1 MGFLDNYE
9 DVAARIKRF
18 WVAYPSGRIETH
30 IIDFNGPAGYILIEC
45 RLFREYEDEKAS
57 AIDYAFGRVESY
69 QASMKRW
76 FVEDTV
82 TSAIGRAIG
91 LLLGS
96 DTRPTKENMAAV
108 ESMPQAFVTQ
118 VEPDP
123 WSKPFTEDGF
133 TTALDAIAEI
143 GSQLGGKLIDEAPLC
158 KHGHM
163 VIKEGTS
170 AKTGKEYRGYVCTGN
185 VKSDQCPPIWMNK
198 SQDGTWKAQTNG

>member
-18 WVAYPSGRIETH
+18 WAAYPSGRIETH
-30 IIDFNGPAGYILIEC
+30 IIDFNAVAGYILIEC

-133 TTALDAIAEI
+133 TSALDAIAEI
-143 GSQLGGKLIDEAPLC
+143 GSKLGGKLIDEAPLC

-163 VIKEGTS
+163 VMKEGTS

-198 SQDGTWKAQTNG
+198 SQDGTWKAQNNG

>member
-30 IIDFNGPAGYILIEC
+30 IIDFNAPAGYILIEC

-108 ESMPQAFVTQ
+108 ESMPQKFVTQ

-163 VIKEGTS
+163 VMKEGTS

>member
-18 WVAYPSGRIETH
+18 WAAYPAGRIETH
-30 IIDFNGPAGYILIEC
+30 IIDFNATAGYIMIEC
-45 RLFREYEDEKAS
+45 RLYRDYQDEKAS
-57 AIDYAFGRVESY
+57 ATDYAFGRVEAY

-76 FVEDTV
+76 YVEDTV

-108 ESMPQAFVTQ
+108 ESMPQPFAIQ
-118 VEPDP
+118 DEPDP

-133 TTALDAIAEI
+133 TSAHEAMAEI
-143 GSQLGGKLIDEAPLC
+143 GSQLGGQLIAEAPLC

-163 VIKEGTS
+163 VLKQGTS

-185 VKSDQCPPIWMNK
+185 VKSAQCPPVWMNK
-198 SQDGTWKAQTNG
+198 LQDGTWKVQDNG

>member
-9 DVAARIKRF
+9 DVASRIKRF

-30 IIDFNGPAGYILIEC
+30 IIDFNAVAGYVLIEC
-45 RLFREYEDEKAS
+45 RLFREYEDEKPS
-57 AIDYAFGRVESY
+57 AIDFGFGRVESY

-96 DTRPTKENMAAV
+96 DTRPTQENMKQV
-108 ESMPQAFVTQ
+108 ENMPVAFVNKI
-118 VEPDP
+118 ENDP
-123 WSKPFTEDGF
+123 WSKPFAEEGF
-133 TTALDAIAEI
+133 STAATGISEI
-143 GSQLGGKLIDEAPLC
+143 VDQLGGEILAEAPQC

-163 VIKEGTS
+163 LLKQGTS
-170 AKTGKEYRGYVCTGN
+170 PKTGKDYRGHVCAEK
-185 VKSDQCPPIWMNK
+185 VKANQCPAIWYVMG
-198 SQDGTWKAQTNG
+198 SDGKWKVQS

>member
-1 MGFLDNYE
+1 MAFLDNYE

-30 IIDFNGPAGYILIEC
+30 IIDFNAPAGYILIEC
-45 RLFREYEDEKAS
+45 RLYREYEDEKAS

-76 FVEDTV
+76 FVEDTC

-108 ESMPQAFVTQ
+108 ETMPQAFVTQ

-123 WSKPFTEDGF
+123 WSKPFAEDGF
-133 TTALDAIAEI
+133 TTAVEAMAEI
-143 GSQLGGKLIDEAPLC
+143 GSQLGGKLIDEAPMC

-163 VIKEGTS
+163 VIKQGVS
-170 AKTGKEYRGYVCTGN
+170 PRTGKEYKGYVCTGN
-185 VKSDQCPPIWMNK
+185 VKSDQCPPIWYNK
-198 SQDGTWKAQTNG
+198 SADGNWKLH

>member
-123 WSKPFTEDGF
+123 WSKPFSEDGF

-163 VIKEGTS
+163 VMKEGTS

>member
-18 WVAYPSGRIETH
+18 WLAYPSGRIETH

-185 VKSDQCPPIWMNK
+185 VKSEQCPPIWMNK

>member
-1 MGFLDNYE
+1 
-9 DVAARIKRF
+9 
-18 WVAYPSGRIETH
+18 
-30 IIDFNGPAGYILIEC
+30 
-45 RLFREYEDEKAS
+45 
-57 AIDYAFGRVESY
+57 
-69 QASMKRW
+69 
-76 FVEDTV
+76 
-82 TSAIGRAIG
+82 
-91 LLLGS
+91 
-96 DTRPTKENMAAV
+96 MAAV

-123 WSKPFTEDGF
+123 WSKPFSEDGF

>member
-30 IIDFNGPAGYILIEC
+30 IIDFNAAAGYILIEC
-45 RLFREYEDEKAS
+45 RLYREYEDERAS
-57 AIDYAFGRVESY
+57 AIDFAFGRVESY

-123 WSKPFTEDGF
+123 WSKPFVEDGF

-158 KHGHM
+158 KHGHR
-163 VIKEGTS
+163 ILKEGTS

-185 VKSDQCPPIWMNK
+185 VKSEQCLPIWMNK
-198 SQDGTWKAQTNG
+198 LPDGTWQAQTNG

>member
-9 DVAARIKRF
+9 DVASRIKRF
-18 WVAYPSGRIETH
+18 WLAYPSGRIETH
-30 IIDFNGPAGYILIEC
+30 ILDFNAVAGYILIEC
-45 RLFREYEDEKAS
+45 KIYREYEDDKPS
-57 AIDYAFGRVESY
+57 ATDMAFGRVESY

-82 TSAIGRAIG
+82 TSAIGRTIG

-96 DTRPTKENMAAV
+96 DTRPTKENMQAV
-108 ESMPQAFVTQ
+108 ETMPAAFVTQ

-133 TTALDAIAEI
+133 TTATQAIDEI
-143 GSQLGGKLIDEAPLC
+143 STQLGGKLIAEAPIC

-170 AKTGKEYRGYVCTGN
+170 PKTGKEYRGYVCTGN
-185 VKSDQCPPIWMNK
+185 VKSDQCPAIWMNK
-198 SQDGTWKAQTNG
+198 SQDGTWKAQS

>member
-18 WVAYPSGRIETH
+18 WVAYELGRIETH
-30 IIDFNGPAGYILIEC
+30 IIDFNAAAGYILIEC
-45 RLFREYEDEKAS
+45 RLYRHYEDEKPS
-57 AIDYAFGRVESY
+57 AIDFAFGRVESY

-123 WSKPFTEDGF
+123 WSKPFVEDGF

-163 VIKEGTS
+163 VLKEGTS

-198 SQDGTWKAQTNG
+198 SQDGTWKVQSNG

>member
-1 MGFLDNYE
+1 MAFLDNYE

-30 IIDFNGPAGYILIEC
+30 IIDFNAPAGYILIEC
-45 RLFREYEDEKAS
+45 RLYREYEDEKAS

-76 FVEDTV
+76 FVEDTC

-108 ESMPQAFVTQ
+108 ETMPQAFVTQ

-123 WSKPFTEDGF
+123 WSKPFVEDGF
-133 TTALDAIAEI
+133 TTATQAMAEI
-143 GSQLGGKLIDEAPLC
+143 GSQLGGKLIDEAPMC

-163 VIKEGTS
+163 VIKQGTS

>member
-30 IIDFNGPAGYILIEC
+30 IIDFNAPAGYILIEC
-45 RLFREYEDEKAS
+45 RLYREYEDEKAS
-57 AIDYAFGRVESY
+57 AIDFAFGRVESY

-76 FVEDTV
+76 FVEDTC

-108 ESMPQAFVTQ
+108 ETMPQAFVTQ

-123 WSKPFTEDGF
+123 WSKPFVEDGF
-133 TTALDAIAEI
+133 TTAVEAMAEI
-143 GSQLGGKLIDEAPLC
+143 GSQLGGKLIDEAPMC

-163 VIKEGTS
+163 VIKQGVS
-170 AKTGKEYRGYVCTGN
+170 PRTGKDYKGYVCTGN
-185 VKSDQCPPIWMNK
+185 VKSDQCPPIWYNK
-198 SQDGTWKAQTNG
+198 SADGNWKLH

>member
-18 WVAYPSGRIETH
+18 WVAYELGRIETH
-30 IIDFNGPAGYILIEC
+30 IIDFNAAAGYILIEC
-45 RLFREYEDEKAS
+45 RLYRHYEDEKPS
-57 AIDYAFGRVESY
+57 AIDFAFGRVESY

-123 WSKPFTEDGF
+123 WSKPFVEDGF

-163 VIKEGTS
+163 TIKEGTS
-170 AKTGKEYRGYVCTGN
+170 SKTGKEYRGYVCTNN
-185 VKSDQCPPIWMNK
+185 VKSAQCPPIWMNK
-198 SQDGTWKAQTNG
+198 SQDGTWKVQSNG

>member
-18 WVAYPSGRIETH
+18 WVAYELGRIETH
-30 IIDFNGPAGYILIEC
+30 IIDFNAAAGYILIEC
-45 RLFREYEDEKAS
+45 RLYRHYEDEKPS
-57 AIDYAFGRVESY
+57 AIDFAFGRVESY

-123 WSKPFTEDGF
+123 WSKPFVEDGF

-163 VIKEGTS
+163 TIKEGTS
-170 AKTGKEYRGYVCTGN
+170 AKTGKEYRGYVCTNN
-185 VKSDQCPPIWMNK
+185 VKSAQCPPIWMNK
-198 SQDGTWKAQTNG
+198 SQDGTWKVQSNG

>member
-9 DVAARIKRF
+9 DVASRIKRF

-30 IIDFNGPAGYILIEC
+30 IIDFNAVAGYVLIEC
-45 RLFREYEDEKAS
+45 RLFREYEDEKPS
-57 AIDYAFGRVESY
+57 AIDFGFGRVESY

-96 DTRPTKENMAAV
+96 DTRPTQVNMKQV
-108 ESMPQAFVTQ
+108 EHMPAAFVNK
-118 VEPDP
+118 VEDDP
-123 WSKPFTEDGF
+123 WSKPFAEDGF
-133 TTALDAIAEI
+133 ATAATGIAEI
-143 GSQLGGKLIDEAPLC
+143 VDQLGGEILAEAPQC

-163 VIKEGTS
+163 LLKQGTS
-170 AKTGKEYRGYVCTGN
+170 PKTGKDYRGHVCVEK
-185 VKSDQCPPIWMNK
+185 VKANQCPAIWYVIG
-198 SQDGTWKAQTNG
+198 SDGKWKVQS

>member
-30 IIDFNGPAGYILIEC
+30 IIDFNAVAGYILIEC
-45 RLFREYEDEKAS
+45 RLYREFEDEKAS
-57 AIDYAFGRVESY
+57 AIDFAFGRVESY

-96 DTRPTKENMAAV
+96 DTRPTKENMSAV
-108 ESMPQAFVTQ
+108 ETMPQAFVTQ

-123 WSKPFTEDGF
+123 WSKPFIEDGF
-133 TTALDAIAEI
+133 TTAVEAMAEI
-143 GSQLGGKLIDEAPLC
+143 GSQLGGKLIDEAPMC

-163 VIKEGTS
+163 VIKQGVS
-170 AKTGKEYRGYVCTGN
+170 PRTGKEYKGYVCTGN
-185 VKSDQCPPIWMNK
+185 VKSDQCPPIWYNK
-198 SQDGTWKAQTNG
+198 SADGNWKLH

>member
-1 MGFLDNYE
+1 MAFLDNYE

-18 WVAYPSGRIETH
+18 GVAYPSGRIETH
-30 IIDFNGPAGYILIEC
+30 IIDFNAPAGYILIEC
-45 RLFREYEDEKAS
+45 RLYREYEDEKAS

-76 FVEDTV
+76 FVEDTC

-108 ESMPQAFVTQ
+108 ETMPQAFVTQ

-123 WSKPFTEDGF
+123 WSKPFVEDGF
-133 TTALDAIAEI
+133 TTATQAMAEI
-143 GSQLGGKLIDEAPLC
+143 GSQLGGKLIDEAPMC

-198 SQDGTWKAQTNG
+198 SQDGTWKAQTIG

>member
-9 DVAARIKRF
+9 DVASRIKRF

-30 IIDFNGPAGYILIEC
+30 IIDFNAVAGYVLIEC
-45 RLFREYEDEKAS
+45 RLFREYEDEKPS
-57 AIDYAFGRVESY
+57 AIDFGFGRVESY

-96 DTRPTKENMAAV
+96 DTRPTQENMKQV
-108 ESMPQAFVTQ
+108 EHMPAAFVNK
-118 VEPDP
+118 VEDDP
-123 WSKPFTEDGF
+123 WSKPFAEDGF
-133 TTALDAIAEI
+133 ATAATGIAEI
-143 GSQLGGKLIDEAPLC
+143 VDQLGGEILAEAPQC

-163 VIKEGTS
+163 LLKQGTS
-170 AKTGKEYRGYVCTGN
+170 PKTGKDYRGHVCVEK
-185 VKSDQCPPIWMNK
+185 VKANQCPAIWYVMG
-198 SQDGTWKAQTNG
+198 SDGKWKVQS